1 MVEVFNGIIKGLNG
15 TNVEIRTDDLI
26 AFKDKA
32 KNLRLDDAA
41 KAVSLEN

>member
-1 MVEVFNGIIKGLNG
+1 MVEIEEGIIKGLNG

-32 KNLRLDDAA
+32 KRLRIDDAA
-41 KAVSLEN
+41 KTVSL